1 VTNLEII
8 REGCISILTND
19 HYMHVYEQL
28 ASYLPEAQRKPIKI
42 GKQANADKA
51 ASQATK
57 ERT

>member
-51 ASQATK
+51 PAASAR
-57 ERT
+57 ERS